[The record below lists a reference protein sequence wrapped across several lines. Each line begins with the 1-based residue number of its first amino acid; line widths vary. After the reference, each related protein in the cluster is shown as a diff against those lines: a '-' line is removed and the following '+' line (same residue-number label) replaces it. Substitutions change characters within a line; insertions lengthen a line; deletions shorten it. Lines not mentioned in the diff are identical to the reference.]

1 MSFLKKKSR
10 YNTARRFLIFWMLFI
25 GIGAVLGS
33 VMMLADSSGKI
44 MEMDDILKIRHTS
57 LKGIRCRKGVFKEIK
72 GDKHCLKLSI

>member
-1 MSFLKKKSR
+1 MKKKSR

-33 VMMLADSSGKI
+33 VMMLADPSGKI

-57 LKGIRCRKGVFKEIK
+57 LKSIRCRKGVFKEIK

>member
-1 MSFLKKKSR
+1 MKKKSR

-57 LKGIRCRKGVFKEIK
+57 LKSIRCRKGVFKEIK

>member
-25 GIGAVLGS
+25 GIAAVSGS
-33 VMMLADSSGKI
+33 VMMLADPSGKI

-57 LKGIRCRKGVFKEIK
+57 LKSIRCRKGVFKEIK
-72 GDKHCLKLSI
+72 GGISIA

>member
-1 MSFLKKKSR
+1 MKKKSR

-33 VMMLADSSGKI
+33 VMMLADPSGKI

-72 GDKHCLKLSI
+72 GDKHCLNLSI

>member
-1 MSFLKKKSR
+1 MKKKSR

>member
-1 MSFLKKKSR
+1 MKKKSR

-57 LKGIRCRKGVFKEIK
+57 LKSIRCLKGVFKEIK
-72 GDKHCLKLSI
+72 GE

>member
-1 MSFLKKKSR
+1 MKKKSR
-10 YNTARRFLIFWMLFI
+10 YNTARRFLIFLMLFI
-25 GIGAVLGS
+25 GIGAVSGS

>member
-1 MSFLKKKSR
+1 MKKKSR
-10 YNTARRFLIFWMLFI
+10 YNTARRFLIFWTLFI

-57 LKGIRCRKGVFKEIK
+57 LKSIRCRKGVFKEIK
-72 GDKHCLKLSI
+72 GE

>member
-1 MSFLKKKSR
+1 MKKKSR
-10 YNTARRFLIFWMLFI
+10 YNTARRFLILWMLFI

-57 LKGIRCRKGVFKEIK
+57 LKSIRCRKGVFKEIK
-72 GDKHCLKLSI
+72 GE

>member
-1 MSFLKKKSR
+1 MKKKSR

-33 VMMLADSSGKI
+33 VMMLADPSGKI